1 MKCKKGDRE
10 IEVSKKAFRVIY
22 KEQGYIPEAE
32 PMQEPAKAE
41 AEGAIPDEPK
51 QLEDMT
57 LTELKAIAKKKG
69 LEGVSALNK
78 AELLEVLKEVV

>member
-1 MKCKKGDRE
+1 MRCKKGDRE

-22 KEQGYIPEAE
+22 REQGYIPVEALL
-32 PMQEPAKAE
+32 QSPAKVE
-41 AEGAIPDEPK
+41 AEGADPNEPK

-57 LTELKAIAKKKG
+57 LTELKALAKEKG

-78 AELLEVLKEVV
+78 MELLEVLKEVV

>member
-10 IEVSKKAFRVIY
+10 IEVSEKAFRVIY
-22 KEQGYIPEAE
+22 KEQGYIPADASLREPVKEEPEGAE
-32 PMQEPAKAE
+32 P
-41 AEGAIPDEPK
+41 DETK

-57 LTELKAIAKKKG
+57 LTELKALAKEKG

-78 AELLEVLKEVV
+78 AELMEVLKEVV

>member
-22 KEQGYIPEAE
+22 KEQGYIPAAE
-32 PMQEPAKAE
+32 PMQEPEKVKE
-41 AEGAIPDEPK
+41 TEPDETK

-57 LTELKAIAKKKG
+57 LTELKSTAKEKG

>member
-22 KEQGYIPEAE
+22 KEQGYIPSAL
-32 PMQEPAKAE
+32 QEPVNEETEGDEQGEAK
-41 AEGAIPDEPK
+41 
-51 QLEDMT
+51 QMEDMT
-57 LTELKAIAKKKG
+57 LTELKALAKEKG
-69 LEGVSALNK
+69 LEGVSALSK

>member
-10 IEVSKKAFRVIY
+10 IDVSEKAFRVIY
-22 KEQGYIPEAE
+22 KEQGYTLVEE
-32 PMQEPAKAE
+32 PMQEPVKE
-41 AEGAIPDEPK
+41 EPEGAEQGEPK
-51 QLEDMT
+51 HLEDMT
-57 LTELKAIAKKKG
+57 LTELKALAKEKG

>member
-1 MKCKKGDRE
+1 MRCKKGDRE

-22 KEQGYIPEAE
+22 REQGYIPVEELLQA
-32 PMQEPAKAE
+32 PAKVGT
-41 AEGAIPDEPK
+41 EGADPNEPK
-51 QLEDMT
+51 SLDDMN
-57 LTELKAIAKKKG
+57 LTELKALAKEKG

>member
-1 MKCKKGDRE
+1 MRCKKGDRE

-22 KEQGYIPEAE
+22 REQGYIPVEELLQA
-32 PMQEPAKAE
+32 PAKVE
-41 AEGAIPDEPK
+41 AEGADSNEPK
-51 QLEDMT
+51 QLDDMN
-57 LTELKAIAKKKG
+57 LTELKALAKEKG